1 MKRFLSLFM
10 AILLV
15 AGVTAGCGESETE
28 KLYDRLLFNSE
39 ELTKYVDLCEITGIK
54 VDTSSEE
61 FDEYYDEVVG
71 IDVDHYDLYEKFTEG
86 KVKDGDLVNIDFAGY
101 LDGVAFDGG
110 TATGYEL
117 EIGSGSFIAGFEDG
131 LIGVEIGKE
140 IELPL
145 TFPKDYSSA
154 ELAGKDVIFKVKVN
168 FVKTETQL
176 KPEEFYTQL
185 GYSELSEYEDYVVE
199 RAAKNY
205 LNDYVVNT
213 SIVKG
218 YPKADEKYLL
228 ERVKESMDKSLQSSY
243 YMTTEEYLEYV
254 GQTMEE
260 YEDYLYENQVK
271 PLLDSE
277 MVVYAVLDAAGV
289 EISEKDADEY
299 VDNLMGDGATD
310 VTAQDLIDYYGKF
323 YFEILAAHEKANQY
337 LYDNAVI
344 S

>member
-1 MKRFLSLFM
+1 MKRFLSLCM

-15 AGVTAGCGESETE
+15 AGVTAGCGETE
-28 KLYDRLLFNSE
+28 KLHDRILFNSE
-39 ELTKYVDLCEITGIK
+39 DLTKYVDLCEITGIK
-54 VDTSSEE
+54 VDTSSEK
-61 FDEYYDEVVG
+61 FSEYYDEVIG
-71 IDVDHYDLYEKFTEG
+71 IDVEHYDLYQKFTEG

-101 LDGVAFDGG
+101 LNGVAFDGG
-110 TATGYEL
+110 TSTGYEL
-117 EIGSGSFIAGFEDG
+117 KIGSGSFIAGFEDG
-131 LIGVEIGKE
+131 LIGTEIGKE

-154 ELAGKDVIFKVKVN
+154 DLAGKDVVFKIKVN

-185 GYSELSEYEDYVVE
+185 GYSKLSDYEDYVKE
-199 RAAKNY
+199 RAVKNY
-205 LNDYVVNT
+205 LSDYVVNT
-213 SIVKG
+213 SVVTG

-228 ERVKESMDKSLQSSY
+228 ERVKESMDKSLQTNY

-254 GQTMEE
+254 GQSMED

-277 MVVYAVLDAAGV
+277 MVIYAVLDTAGV
-289 EISEKDADEY
+289 EITEKDADEY
-299 VDNLMGDGATD
+299 IEGLMGDDATD
-310 VTAQDLIDYYGKF
+310 VTAQNLIDYYGKF
-323 YFEILAAHEKANQY
+323 YFEILAAREKSNQY